1 MIMYP
6 INFHHKINGGFQ
18 QGLHFRHFLFFFVC
32 HLLFQV
38 FLMFVCPLVFC
49 FSCLYDDWT
58 TTAGY
63 FLLVGF
69 DYIIFFP
76 LIVCLSS
83 FWNMFLSVLSIP
95 FLIFF
100 VSFTSII
107 YILFSSLCCCRS
119 IFYFF
124 LGKFSFWLSNAVCSS
139 LSHTLYYL
147 ARIVGVFPVVLQCC
161 HYSSLCRFFQQS
173 FY

>member
-107 YILFSSLCCCRS
+107 YIFFSLLFVVVVP
-119 IFYFF
+119 FF
-124 LGKFSFWLSNAVCSS
+124 ISFLVSFLFGLVMLSALLFHILFIILPV
-139 LSHTLYYL
+139 LS
-147 ARIVGVFPVVLQCC
+147 VFFP
-161 HYSSLCRFFQQS
+161 
-173 FY
+173 